1 MLLLAEQ
8 YLNTGRTDGGT
19 SQILDRLRNTR
30 PEEIAS
36 CLIHGDCTTDNILFE
51 GTTLK
56 TFIDFPYPKINP
68 AFHGKPGGRLSCV
81 LETHDLNT
89 TVEEIKR
96 NGGKIVQPATKQFY
110 GGSNAIIA
118 DPDGNEFVLIEESEN
133 A

>member
-68 AFHGKPGGRLSCV
+68 AFHGKPSKVSQRSSTRPNRKVRC
-81 LETHDLNT
+81 DC
-89 TVEEIKR
+89 R
-96 NGGKIVQPATKQFY
+96 
-110 GGSNAIIA
+110 
-118 DPDGNEFVLIEESEN
+118 
-133 A
+133 